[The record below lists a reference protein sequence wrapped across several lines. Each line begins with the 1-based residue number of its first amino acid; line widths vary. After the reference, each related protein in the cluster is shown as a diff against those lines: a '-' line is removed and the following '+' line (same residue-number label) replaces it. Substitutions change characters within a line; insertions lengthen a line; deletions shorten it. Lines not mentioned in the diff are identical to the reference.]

1 MIYELHDVKQA
12 HTVFL
17 TVWQAAKKSL
27 EAGNRLILEVKKES
41 KTREQEEKYHAIIG
55 DIAKQ
60 AQHMGAKWDNESWKR
75 FLTWQ
80 FAKETGIDEG
90 KIVPSLDGTGIVQL
104 GVQTRKFNKEQAS
117 EFIEWLLA
125 WCATNGITTQ

>member
-1 MIYELHDVKQA
+1 MKFYLIDEKQGLIA
-12 HTVFL
+12 FRNAWNKCIDGLKAGKQFQVEITYK
-17 TVWQAAKKSL
+17 ARNL
-27 EAGNRLILEVKKES
+27 EQNDKF
-41 KTREQEEKYHAIIG
+41 HAIIG